1 MKKSVN
7 MFSLIVLV
15 SLSGSAF
22 AQSNFDHSAL
32 KSALS
37 LSGAAMAD
45 FRAPAV
51 PLPDRP
57 IMSPGGVGL
66 HDITWKCTQN
76 GEVVSAFPAI
86 YKKIYSEENSRI
98 IRVFRVLD
106 NKGEETRL
114 EVYYTGG
121 DWMQYGFVY
130 FVTNAGQR
138 RGVVSAYF
146 MHDLSTPDREDGAVA
161 PRVDPFDLNKLVGY
175 ISNAFMDAEGKV
187 QPVFGS
193 ASVAS
198 VPI

>member
-7 MFSLIVLV
+7 LFSLIVLF

-66 HDITWKCTQN
+66 HNITWKCIQN

-198 VPI
+198 VSI

>member
-1 MKKSVN
+1 MNNSVKL
-7 MFSLIVLV
+7 FSLIVLV

-37 LSGAAMAD
+37 LSGAGMAD

-51 PLPDRP
+51 PQPDRP

-76 GEVVSAFPAI
+76 GEVVSAFPSI

-98 IRVFRVLD
+98 IKVFRVLD

-161 PRVDPFDLNKLVGY
+161 PRVDPFNLEKLVGY
-175 ISNAFMDAEGKV
+175 ISSAFMDAEGKV
-187 QPVFGS
+187 QPVFG
-193 ASVAS
+193 AAAVAS
-198 VPI
+198 AAI